1 MVDKSEIK
9 LGAVLVDE
17 GIISQEQLNA
27 ILLRQKNTDY
37 FIVELAAKDSEKS
50 EEEITRLLSARLG
63 VAYVD
68 IKEITVEPEIRELI
82 HEDVC
87 RRLSIFPLYVVNDTL
102 TIAMANPLDTKC
114 IGEVQAISGL
124 KVRPTI
130 APINILR
137 EAVKTHY
144 QPSTEQEAFRFLE
157 EAPGLEKIRQ
167 NGNVEVTTDQIAF
180 LKQAASLAPVVEVV
194 NDIITKAVNMG
205 ASDIHLE
212 PQKSYMTCRYRIDG
226 VLHLITRVP
235 FKYQPAVISRIK
247 IMANMDIAE
256 KRLPQDGRLRMF
268 ADRKE
273 VDLRIST
280 FPTIYG
286 ENLVIRI
293 LDHSSGIV
301 NLAQLGFSDEVHG
314 QFSELIRRPYGIIL
328 VTGPTGSGKTTTL
341 YAALNDI
348 NTIEKNIITLEDPV
362 EYEIQNVR
370 QSQVNVKAGLTFA
383 SGLRSIVRQDPDIV
397 MIGEIRDKET
407 AEIAIHAAL
416 TGHLVF
422 STLHTNDA
430 PSAAHRLIDMG
441 VEPFLVASSIIGIL
455 AQRLVRTLCPHCKEG
470 YTPSKDLLARIS
482 ALSYD
487 RKEIFYKETGC
498 KKCNKRGYSGR
509 TAIFELILPSDK
521 IKDLISGKRSAAVLK
536 EAAIALGMKTL
547 RSAGL
552 EKVFDGITSVAEII
566 RVTER

>member
-1 MVDKSEIK
+1 MIDKTEIK
-9 LGAVLVDE
+9 LGAILVDE
-17 GIISQEQLNA
+17 GIINQEQLNT

-37 FIVELAAKDSEKS
+37 FIVELAAKDSGKS
-50 EEEITRLLSARLG
+50 EEEITRILSARIG
-63 VAYVD
+63 VAYVNITD
-68 IKEITVEPEIRELI
+68 ITVEPKTVELI

-87 RRLSIFPLYVVNDTL
+87 RRLNIIPLYVVNDTL
-102 TIAMANPLDTKC
+102 TVAMANPLDTKC
-114 IGEVQAISGL
+114 IGEIQAISGL

-130 APINILR
+130 ASINTLR
-137 EAVKTHY
+137 EAVKTYY
-144 QPSTEQEAFRFLE
+144 QKNAEKEEPRFFKE
-157 EAPGLEKIRQ
+157 TPEFGH
-167 NGNVEVTTDQIAF
+167 EVTTDQIAF

-194 NDIITKAVNMG
+194 NDLIAKAVDMG

-212 PQKSYMTCRYRIDG
+212 PQKSFMTCRYRIDG
-226 VLHLITRVP
+226 VLHLISRVP
-235 FKYQPAVISRIK
+235 FKYQAPVISRIK
-247 IMANMDIAE
+247 IMSNMDIAE
-256 KRLPQDGRLRMF
+256 KRLPQDGRVRMF
-268 ADRKE
+268 AGRKE

-286 ENLVIRI
+286 ENLVVRI

-301 NLAQLGFSDEVHG
+301 DINQLGFSDKVRE
-314 QFSELIRRPYGIIL
+314 QFFELIRRPYGIVL

-362 EYEIQNVR
+362 EYEIQNIR

-383 SGLRSIVRQDPDIV
+383 AGLRSIVRQDPDII

-430 PSAAHRLIDMG
+430 LSAALRLIDMG
-441 VEPFLVASSIIGIL
+441 VEPFLVASSVIGIL

-470 YTPSKDLLARIS
+470 YTLSKELIARLDLTLPDKANSI
-482 ALSYD
+482 
-487 RKEIFYKETGC
+487 YKEKGC

-509 TAIFELILPSDK
+509 TAIFELVLPSDR
-521 IKDLISGKRSAAVLK
+521 IKDLISRKSPATALK
-536 EAAIALGMKTL
+536 EEAVANGMKTL
-547 RSAGL
+547 RDAGL
-552 EKVFDGITSVAEII
+552 EKVMDGTTSIAEMI
-566 RVTER
+566 RVTEQ